1 MVSLRPTISQGGSLR
16 KTSVATLRC
25 HGSFD
30 NTRMEE
36 GLTSYVILGKI
47 ATIGQVERLRSV
59 VAPDH
64 LPGGSRK
71 EELAV
76 ELC

>member
-1 MVSLRPTISQGGSLR
+1 VVSLRPTISRGVSR
-16 KTSVATLRC
+16 EKTSAAIFRC

-30 NTRMEE
+30 NTRREE
-36 GLTSYVILGKI
+36 GLTSHVILGKI
-47 ATIGQVERLRSV
+47 AAIGQVERLRSV
-59 VAPDH
+59 VAPNH

-71 EELAV
+71 EELGV